1 MCAWML
7 VCDHE
12 IRIMCA
18 RKYPETAVPNGKSWR
33 HVSPPMMFCSISCPC
48 VPRLDSYLMR
58 LVFNTFADIKSQFAL
73 RTLAAVGCLRPN
85 DVRLPTSPPAGH
97 EHRNCWIE
105 TTPRLLGQKWAPP
118 HCDRIRSVRNSVESN
133 GDVECITLGYINL
146 FLHHLFHL
154 QPKVLGGSS
163 VPSLQ
168 SKSIS
173 SWE

>member
-1 MCAWML
+1 ML

-33 HVSPPMMFCSISCPC
+33 HVSPLMMFCSISCPC

-118 HCDRIRSVRNSVESN
+118 PLWQNKVSQKLSLVKRRRWMYHPGVHQP
-133 GDVECITLGYINL
+133 
-146 FLHHLFHL
+146 FLA
-154 QPKVLGGSS
+154 SS
-163 VPSLQ
+163 FSFTTKGTRRELCSLPA
-168 SKSIS
+168 I
-173 SWE
+173 